1 MEYKEFEGKTL
12 DEAIASAMREIG
24 VQFEELDIQVIS
36 EGSKGLFGIVGN
48 KDAKILAAKNPNG
61 RTKKS
66 DVKKELHEQRPT
78 PEETA
83 HTVQGKE
90 ANQAMLEKAKE
101 ELKEVLRL
109 MNIESKILIREDNTL
124 EITSDG
130 SGLIIGKRGQTLDA
144 LQLILRRIINKGSE
158 APVRIN
164 LDFEGYRK
172 RHIEYLKDIAI
183 KMGQEAR
190 HTGRSVSLEKMNPY
204 DRRIIHITLK
214 NDTRVGTKSVGEGA
228 YKKVMI
234 FPKKASKY

>member
-12 DEAIASAMREIG
+12 DEAITSAMREIG

-36 EGSKGLFGIVGN
+36 EGSKGLFGIMGN
-48 KDAKILAAKNPNG
+48 KDAKILAARNPNG
-61 RTKKS
+61 RTEKSVTKK
-66 DVKKELHEQRPT
+66 DLHEQRPT
-78 PEETA
+78 SEETA
-83 HTVQGKE
+83 HTVRGKDID
-90 ANQAMLEKAKE
+90 QAVLEKAKE

-109 MNIESKILIREDNTL
+109 MNIESEISIREDNTL
-124 EITSDG
+124 EITGDG

-164 LDFEGYRK
+164 LDSEGYRK

-190 HTGRSVSLEKMNPY
+190 HTGRSVSLEKMNPH

-214 NDTRVGTKSVGEGA
+214 DDERISTKSVGDGI